1 MFKSKLLQKTNIYN
15 HGLPP
20 LLMQNPYSK
29 FILAIKTLIFDRFS
43 KLLQALLRQIETQML
58 NKKYFSCPQQLKI
71 LTKKSLSEGSFYTI
85 IHYFMINKFSKITI
99 LYAAFVQSSSH
110 VSGEHV
116 GTICYIRSLKSQH
129 QTLTFLERTK
139 MIRLYRK
146 IAILLI
152 LKTSLSLKMS
162 YVPILNDM
170 IIMTIPHYYLICY
183 V

>member
-1 MFKSKLLQKTNIYN
+1 
-15 HGLPP
+15 
-20 LLMQNPYSK
+20 
-29 FILAIKTLIFDRFS
+29 
-43 KLLQALLRQIETQML
+43 
-58 NKKYFSCPQQLKI
+58 
-71 LTKKSLSEGSFYTI
+71 
-85 IHYFMINKFSKITI
+85 MINKFSKITI
-99 LYAAFVQSSSH
+99 LYTAFVQNSSQ
-110 VSGEHV
+110 VSGENV

-152 LKTSLSLKMS
+152 LKISLSLKMA

-170 IIMTIPHYYLICY
+170 IIMTIPIMTMPHYYLICY